1 MAAAALKLSG
11 SVRVTSLQ
19 LGTTKWKQ
27 GSFEIIEKDTKV
39 NMLVQ
44 FSSAGIPKTYRLNQ
58 NVKNVILVPNQ
69 HLCRLQV
76 ILKES
81 SILVIDKVPL
91 VMAQKFKECLDK
103 LKQGKHT
110 ALKSSQ
116 GSVSFG
122 GVLGNRS
129 IHKESSQQ
137 LPPIERLTPPRKVSL
152 DSREEAPA
160 RKLLGSPSQRF
171 STPAR
176 TGISENS
183 NNKASTDLARSRFL
197 TSFKDKQLS
206 LKQGEEN
213 RSPGTMPLQP
223 STFYSSRSASKD
235 YLQGNLVSD
244 RLSGINQPPTSKRS
258 LMSPSQSTPFKK
270 VRPSHDYTGWNKP
283 RLPSLTQPQPL
294 LQGFSNLGNTCY
306 MNAILQ
312 SLFCLQSFSND
323 LLKQG
328 IPWKRV
334 PQNALLRRFAH
345 LLAKKDLHSPE
356 DKKDLLKKVKSAIST
371 TAERFSGYMQN
382 DAHEFLSQCL
392 DQLKEDVE
400 KINKSWK
407 NEMQPREE
415 IQVGRPSEDV
425 ATSRIYTC
433 PVVANMEFEVQHN
446 IACKACGET
455 VTKREQF
462 NDLSID
468 LPRRKQNLPVRSI
481 QDSLDLFFRLE
492 EIEYSCEKCN
502 GKSATVNHKFSKLP
516 RVLILHL
523 KRYSFNAQLSL
534 NNKLGQQVLIPKYI
548 SLFSHCTESTRPPL
562 SLGWN
567 AQTAMSRT
575 LKTSQSLNS
584 CTISSSTPVRK
595 YKPQSPSVTILD
607 SDSDEELTRKA
618 VSHSRRLSEDDRSE
632 KLSQSIQMEASGFEG
647 MNDEDVLAAVLEMS
661 RQESTLPGYPAPSE
675 DEPTSSPDTGF
686 GDDPFVTER
695 PPQAELCNLVA
706 LSPDLDE
713 NKENQTPEE
722 AQGELDWVQQ
732 NSLEHE
738 REEQELQQAL
748 AQSLQEHEAREMKED
763 DDLKR
768 ATELS
773 LQEFNTSLTE
783 CPFSDEDSGNEDV
796 LDMEY
801 SEAEADLKKNSES
814 GELCNSYRI
823 VSVVSHI
830 GSSSSSGH
838 YISDVYDMKKQ
849 SWLTY
854 NDLDVSTTQESSV
867 QRDRD
872 RSGYIFFYMH
882 KDVFEEL
889 LESEK
894 IVPASSG
901 KVCAAASLT
910 YTERQNEHLWN
921 GVLS

>member
-1 MAAAALKLSG
+1 MLSSLYQSCRRPLPGMTHSVTSTEGIKPSLTGRSPSFSIESVRATETTSWLVVDFSFREPGLRDRSLQLKIKLPVAAMAAAALKLSG
-11 SVRVTSLQ
+11 SVRINSLQ

-39 NMLVQ
+39 NMLVR
-44 FSSAGIPKTYRLNQ
+44 FSSTGIPKTYQLNQ
-58 NVKNVILVPNQ
+58 NVKNVILVPKQ

-110 ALKSSQ
+110 ALKPSQ

-122 GVLGNRS
+122 GVLGNKS

-152 DSREEAPA
+152 DSREEVSA
-160 RKLLGSPSQRF
+160 RKLLGSPSRRF
-171 STPAR
+171 STPVR
-176 TGISENS
+176 TRIAENS
-183 NNKASTDLARSRFL
+183 NNKATTDQARSRFL

-213 RSPGTMPLQP
+213 RSPGAMPLQP
-223 STFYSSRSASKD
+223 STFYSSRPASKD
-235 YLQGNLVSD
+235 YSQGNFVSG
-244 RLSGINQPPTSKRS
+244 RLTGVSQPPPSKRS
-258 LMSPSQSTPFKK
+258 LVSPSQSTPFKK

-334 PQNALLRRFAH
+334 PQNALLRRFTH

-400 KINKSWK
+400 KVNKSWK
-407 NEMQPREE
+407 NEMQPRED
-415 IQVGRPSEDV
+415 IQVGRPSEDI

-446 IACKACGET
+446 IVCKACGET

-468 LPRRKQNLPVRSI
+468 LPRRKQNLPLRSI

-534 NNKLGQQVLIPKYI
+534 NSKLGQQVLIPKYI

-562 SLGWN
+562 GLGWN

-618 VSHSRRLSEDDRSE
+618 VSHSRRLSEDDRTE
-632 KLSQSIQMEASGFEG
+632 K
-647 MNDEDVLAAVLEMS
+647 NVLQLIFRKLRKKCF
-661 RQESTLPGYPAPSE
+661 RQ
-675 DEPTSSPDTGF
+675 
-686 GDDPFVTER
+686 
-695 PPQAELCNLVA
+695 
-706 LSPDLDE
+706 
-713 NKENQTPEE
+713 
-722 AQGELDWVQQ
+722 
-732 NSLEHE
+732 
-738 REEQELQQAL
+738 
-748 AQSLQEHEAREMKED
+748 
-763 DDLKR
+763 
-768 ATELS
+768 
-773 LQEFNTSLTE
+773 
-783 CPFSDEDSGNEDV
+783 
-796 LDMEY
+796 
-801 SEAEADLKKNSES
+801 
-814 GELCNSYRI
+814 
-823 VSVVSHI
+823 
-830 GSSSSSGH
+830 
-838 YISDVYDMKKQ
+838 
-849 SWLTY
+849 
-854 NDLDVSTTQESSV
+854 
-867 QRDRD
+867 
-872 RSGYIFFYMH
+872 
-882 KDVFEEL
+882 
-889 LESEK
+889 
-894 IVPASSG
+894 
-901 KVCAAASLT
+901 
-910 YTERQNEHLWN
+910 
-921 GVLS
+921 